1 MAGGLG
7 GSLTHDGLTAA
18 MGRGVAGLTGGHK
31 DRRTITVLFCDIVNS
46 TQMVVPQDP
55 EDAYDQLS
63 GLIDIMNRHVLR
75 FGGTICQT
83 LGDGIYAVF
92 GAPVSQENH
101 AVRACFAA
109 DAIVR
114 EVARGNHAVRIG
126 VCSGEVLWDRGRDI
140 TQAHNPAIGAAVH
153 LAAKQQQVAKPN
165 GVRLA
170 DSTALAA
177 LEWIDI
183 RPAEE
188 LQVATGDRLVSHEL
202 LGVRRRRRQGD
213 DQLPMVG
220 RDTILATLVEKLGA
234 VVEGPG
240 RDRAHL
246 VSAEPGLGKTR
257 LLSAVGEQLRQQHV
271 RILEWQIPVMH
282 PVGAPSPLQE
292 LVVELLD
299 RPLPGT
305 IDGTKA
311 LLRAA
316 GAALEEADA
325 LSHILHPVRTCD
337 MKGGE
342 RATGTTVGQATAA
355 VMALVRTVASQ
366 RPLAILVE
374 DVQWADPVVLSVLQ
388 GLLDLPQQ
396 VPLALFITSRNDS
409 LPAVL
414 AGHSALTHHQLP
426 PLHRQDMHRLLDL
439 WLGDA
444 ATLDGLK
451 ADLILRAD
459 GNPFF
464 LVECVRVLIA
474 NGSLTGPAGAMRAG
488 SSSRH
493 SLPDSVQALLVA
505 RTDLLGEE
513 ARSLLR
519 IAAILGPTFDASLLS
534 AMAGKELLARCRQD
548 LLDGGFL
555 EETRLLPRLE
565 YSFHHALLHEAVYA
579 GITKRDRQEQHGRVA
594 LLLDEPDFV
603 PLSGRLGAQARH
615 AALGQLWNL
624 AVRSGREAGCEALHR
639 SQAAE
644 AVSLFAIAVDANDQ
658 LPANDVVKVAAID
671 LRLLLAR
678 AAMPAGQG
686 DRAVAELDRAVKLA
700 HAAGDQDR
708 ALAGLAQQVNAEWV
722 FGQLD
727 RAVELAEIAIGHAG
741 GEDKAHPDLLVIAA
755 GCRFDHGDVVRALDM
770 LDRAERLRSVGQVPA
785 RFLTLDVPTLIASR
799 RARCLS
805 YLGRHQDAEAQARRA
820 IRWADGTTHPFNR
833 ILTRTDASEIL
844 IRQGRFGEALAYC
857 SESLA
862 LSRSTGSTLLDT
874 LSLSR
879 RGYALVNMGR
889 ADDGMAEIERAIRMA
904 DARGALLHGAWANY
918 YQVMS
923 LAILN
928 RMSEALPK
936 LGRLTWLARERGYG
950 LLARQLPLPA
960 DLADAV
966 AQHSPAPRIFDI
978 A

>member
-1 MAGGLG
+1 MI
-7 GSLTHDGLTAA
+7 
-18 MGRGVAGLTGGHK
+18 GRHK

-46 TQMVVPQDP
+46 TQMVIPQDP

-126 VCSGEVLWDRGRDI
+126 LCSGEVLWDRGRDV

-153 LAAKQQQVAKPN
+153 LAAKQQQVARPN

-170 DSTALAA
+170 DSTAMLA

-188 LQVATGDRLVSHEL
+188 LCVATGDRLISHEL

-220 RDTILATLVEKLGA
+220 RDAIRTMLVEKLGA
-234 VVEGPG
+234 VVDGPG
-240 RDRAHL
+240 HDHAHL

-257 LLSAVGEQLRQQHV
+257 LLSAVGDQLRLKHV
-271 RILEWQIPVMH
+271 RILEWQIPVMQ
-282 PVGAPSPLQE
+282 PVGAPGPLQE

-305 IDGTKA
+305 MDGTKA

-316 GAALEEADA
+316 GAATEEADA
-325 LSHILHPVRTCD
+325 LSHILHPCKTCD
-337 MKGGE
+337 LKGGE

-355 VMALVRTVASQ
+355 VMALVRTVASH
-366 RPLAILVE
+366 RPLAMLVE

-388 GLLDLPQQ
+388 GLLDLPRQ
-396 VPLALFITSRNDS
+396 VPVALFITSRNDG
-409 LPAVL
+409 LPAGL
-414 AGHSALTHHQLP
+414 AGHPGLTHHQLP
-426 PLHRQDMHRLLDL
+426 PLHRQDMHHLLDL

-444 ATLDGLK
+444 PTLDGLK
-451 ADLILRAD
+451 TDLILRAA

-464 LVECVRVLIA
+464 LIECVRVLIA
-474 NGSLTGPAGAMRAG
+474 NDSLTGPVGAMRAG
-488 SSSRH
+488 SNSRH
-493 SLPDSVQALLVA
+493 SLPESVQALLIA

-519 IAAILGPTFDASLLS
+519 IAAIVGPTFDASLLS
-534 AMAGKELLARCRQD
+534 AMAGKELLARCRQE

-565 YSFHHALLHEAVYA
+565 YSFNHALLHEAVYA
-579 GITKRDRQEQHGRVA
+579 GITRRDRQEQHGRVA
-594 LLLDEPDFV
+594 MLLDEPDFL
-603 PLSGRLGAQARH
+603 PLPGRLGAQARH
-615 AALGQLWNL
+615 ASLGQLWNL

-644 AVSLFAIAVDANDQ
+644 AVSLFGIAVEANDK

-678 AAMPAGQG
+678 AAMPSGQG

-722 FGQLD
+722 FGQLE
-727 RAVELAEIAIGHAG
+727 RAVELAEIAISHAG
-741 GEDKAHPDLLVIAA
+741 GMDKAHPDLLVIAA
-755 GCRFDHGDVVRALDM
+755 GCRFDYGDVGQALDL
-770 LDRAERLRSVGQVPA
+770 LDRADRMRATSQMPA
-785 RFLTLDVPTLIASR
+785 RFLTLDVPTVIASR

-805 YLGRHQDAEAQARRA
+805 YLGRHQEAETQVRKA
-820 IRWADGTTHPFNR
+820 IRCADGTTHPFNR
-833 ILTRTDASEIL
+833 ILARTDAGEIL
-844 IRQGRFGEALAYC
+844 IRQGRFGEALAHC

-904 DARGALLHGAWANY
+904 DARGALLHGAWAKY
-918 YQVMS
+918 YQTLG

-928 RMSEALPK
+928 KVASAQLK
-936 LGRLTWLARERGYG
+936 LERLTQLAQERGYG
-950 LLARQLPLPA
+950 LLAGQLPSPVDLSQMA
-960 DLADAV
+960 D
-966 AQHSPAPRIFDI
+966 QHAPLPRIFDL

>member
-1 MAGGLG
+1 MVGGLG

-18 MGRGVAGLTGGHK
+18 MARGVAGLTGGHR

-170 DSTALAA
+170 DSTASLA
-177 LEWIDI
+177 LEWIDT

-220 RDTILATLVEKLGA
+220 RDAILATLVEKLGA
-234 VVEGPG
+234 VVDGPG

-257 LLSAVGEQLRQQHV
+257 LLSAVGEQLRQRHV

-282 PVGAPSPLQE
+282 PVGAPGPLQE

-305 IDGTKA
+305 VDGTKA

-325 LSHILHPVRTCD
+325 LAHILHPVRTCD

-355 VMALVRTVASQ
+355 VMALVCTVASH

-388 GLLDLPQQ
+388 GLLELPRQ
-396 VPLALFITSRNDS
+396 VPLALFVTSRNDS

-444 ATLDGLK
+444 PTLDGLK
-451 ADLILRAD
+451 ADLILRAA

-474 NGSLTGPAGAMRAG
+474 NGSLAGPAGAMRAG
-488 SSSRH
+488 SCSRH

-519 IAAILGPTFDASLLS
+519 IAAILGPTFDAGLLS

-565 YSFHHALLHEAVYA
+565 YSFHHALLHEAVYS

-603 PLSGRLGAQARH
+603 PLPGRLGAQARH

-727 RAVELAEIAIGHAG
+727 RAVELAEIAIAHSG
-741 GEDKAHPDLLVIAA
+741 GLDKAHPDLLVIAA
-755 GCRFDHGDVVRALDM
+755 GCHLDFGHVERSYALLEM
-770 LDRAERLRSVGQVPA
+770 AQSRSVEVMPQ
-785 RFLTLDVPTLIASR
+785 RYLTLDRSALIAVKM
-799 RARCLS
+799 ARCLS
-805 YLGRHQDAEAQARRA
+805 HLGQQEKANALVLRAFRLADA
-820 IRWADGTTHPFNR
+820 TTHPFNK
-833 ILTRTDASEIL
+833 IYVRTDAAEIYL
-844 IRQGRFGEALAYC
+844 RQERYGEALAHC

-874 LSLSR
+874 LSLAR
-879 RGYALVNMGR
+879 RGAALVHMGR
-889 ADDGMAEIERAIRMA
+889 AVDGLSEIERGIRMA
-904 DARGALLHGAWANY
+904 HGRGAILHAAWARY
-918 YQVMS
+918 YYAMA
-923 LAILN
+923 LA
-928 RMSEALPK
+928 K
-936 LGRLTWLARERGYG
+936 VGRLEEAKRELESQRALINSRQYG
-950 LLARQLPLPA
+950 LLSKMLPTDMQRLEMERA
-960 DLADAV
+960 LHNV
-966 AQHSPAPRIFDI
+966 H
-978 A
+978 